1 MVSGNIY
8 LCNLH
13 DIANPIE
20 LAFMPKYGNIVKYK
34 WFGDGYIMLGF
45 SSGYL
50 NAVRP
55 IKRSSCAHQNCR

>member
-50 NAVRP
+50 NAVTYYNNAR
-55 IKRSSCAHQNCR
+55 I